1 MWNMDNGVQGEDICS
16 QFLYVCY
23 TVLWVGYFGK
33 FNVVFQLFLV
43 TLLVLCIFEE
53 KWILLFGWDI
63 IPPDIFLIMISSPMT
78 PYQMRHLNWQTGN
91 TLIGWSRWFLVCIDH
106 HYQSFSERS
115 ADLLELIIFQF
126 ASIIFV
132 IFCLVFQ

>member
-1 MWNMDNGVQGEDICS
+1 MVWVRRYTTRYFPYHDFQPNGALLEETLELTEGKHTYWWN
-16 QFLYVCY
+16 
-23 TVLWVGYFGK
+23 
-33 FNVVFQLFLV
+33 
-43 TLLVLCIFEE
+43 
-53 KWILLFGWDI
+53 
-63 IPPDIFLIMISSPMT
+63 
-78 PYQMRHLNWQTGN
+78 
-91 TLIGWSRWFLVCIDH
+91 RWFLVCIDH